1 MANTYE
7 TIVDKKFLGS
17 DGVGR
22 LWTKIRERFDDKLDE
37 VLAKDNSIAIQ
48 DGNKVGV
55 KISPKTGNQI
65 QLLNTSGEEG
75 LFIAPGAAQDTYSI
89 VKDTT
94 SSDYSAVYHLQ
105 RTPNGTGTPV
115 DVGAAINIPK
125 DMVVQSGTVEVK
137 SEAGAWGQPG
147 TYLHLVL
154 ANASS
159 SDIYINVGD
168 LIEYVTSGSQQ
179 GDMVVIAIDANH
191 QVTATITDGTITKAK
206 LAQGV
211 QDSLDAADSAVQ
223 SVAEGATNGTIAVD
237 GTDVA
242 VHGLGTAAYQAATAF
257 DAAGA
262 ADAVLGTDSDSAGTA
277 TVYGVKKYASDGYAA
292 IKALTNAEIDAAIA
306 AADAVIDG

>member
-22 LWTKIRERFDDKLDE
+22 LWTKIRDRFDGKLDE

-125 DMVVQSGTVEVK
+125 DMVRVIPKRLYDDFDAETSKVVRMSASMACTGRFSSFAQLILGIKTIHTS
-137 SEAGAWGQPG
+137 AAWGLVIQTVSILLG
-147 TYLHLVL
+147 FGLCMMLILSKAFEFDYLYM
-154 ANASS
+154 SS
-159 SDIYINVGD
+159 TVMVIYN
-168 LIEYVTSGSQQ
+168 LIFTAVT
-179 GDMVVIAIDANH
+179 
-191 QVTATITDGTITKAK
+191 
-206 LAQGV
+206 
-211 QDSLDAADSAVQ
+211 
-223 SVAEGATNGTIAVD
+223 
-237 GTDVA
+237 
-242 VHGLGTAAYQAATAF
+242 
-257 DAAGA
+257 
-262 ADAVLGTDSDSAGTA
+262 
-277 TVYGVKKYASDGYAA
+277 YAA
-292 IKALTNAEIDAAIA
+292 VSYNKI
-306 AADAVIDG
+306 